1 MEQISNE
8 KKAISISKP
17 LFKLYMDLESARIYS
32 RSLAGGNTAVRPAL
46 EKAVENVDKDL
57 EEAANINQKYG
68 KDLNTTKDF
77 ELLEKTWQDMRQK
90 TFSYTKSE
98 VKDNYNNIVRIV
110 YRKLLLRDCFEN
122 GGLIADPDMGR
133 INLIIGLYVVQG
145 PMIDHLGRLSSRTAQ
160 VLYNNQL
167 KPSDITLLQT
177 ILRNTE
183 LRLKNLK
190 NIYYKIAQQYN
201 PKYKKP
207 YYDFLAFYNVMTNK
221 FLPTIQN
228 INRFFHTIQNI
239 TTNGPSSVPLQN
251 FLSIYKQTHSL
262 SKKEVNSV
270 VNTLYDDIISNYRAA
285 KFSLIRSVIIST
297 LLVLISISLFIYLWV
312 IIRKELDILLKA
324 SKNLENGNLDVNT
337 NIGFKDEIAEVIKTM
352 LNGLSMISNVLGE
365 IKKVVE
371 NMAKLDFSE
380 DIGADAKGDLDV
392 IKQGINKALGSLRVL
407 LNNLAEMAIK
417 LGSSVEELSATT
429 GSIAQENKN
438 LNEQINSIASS
449 VEEVSATTNS
459 IASSMIS
466 TKEAINKLFEII
478 KDGSAK
484 LEKTVSSAE
493 LMEKTSQEI
502 NVIVE
507 NILYITEQ
515 TNLLALNAAIEAA
528 RAGEA
533 GRGFAVVADEVKK
546 LAERTG
552 NFAKSISDMINNITK
567 GIENTTSAIRD
578 IYLYYKE
585 IENKS
590 KVVQEAS
597 ETVTTAAE
605 EQNATLASLAQNMI
619 SIREFSDKLSTATEE
634 LSATFNQLA
643 KVAEELK
650 QEMSK
655 FKF

>member
-1 MEQISNE
+1 
-8 KKAISISKP
+8 
-17 LFKLYMDLESARIYS
+17 MDLESARIYS

-77 ELLEKTWQDMRQK
+77 ELLENTWQDMRQK

-145 PMIDHLGRLSSRTAQ
+145 PTIDHLGRLSSRTSQ

-177 ILRNTE
+177 ISRNTE

-190 NIYYKIAQQYN
+190 NIYYKIAYHYN

-207 YYDFLAFYNVMTNK
+207 YDDFLAFYNVMTNK

-228 INRFFHTIQNI
+228 IGFPLYKIS
-239 TTNGPSSVPLQN
+239 TNGPSSVPLQN
-251 FLSIYKQTHSL
+251 FLSIYEQTHSL
-262 SKKEVNSV
+262 SKKEANSV

-297 LLVLISISLFIYLWV
+297 LLVLISISMFIYLWIV
-312 IIRKELDILLKA
+312 IRKELDILLKA

-337 NIGFKDEIAEVIKTM
+337 DIGFKDEIAEVIKTM

-438 LNEQINSIASS
+438 LNEQISSIASS

-552 NFAKSISDMINNITK
+552 NFAKNISDMINNITK

-605 EQNATLASLAQNMI
+605 EQNATVASLAQNMI

-634 LSATFNQLA
+634 LFATFNQLA